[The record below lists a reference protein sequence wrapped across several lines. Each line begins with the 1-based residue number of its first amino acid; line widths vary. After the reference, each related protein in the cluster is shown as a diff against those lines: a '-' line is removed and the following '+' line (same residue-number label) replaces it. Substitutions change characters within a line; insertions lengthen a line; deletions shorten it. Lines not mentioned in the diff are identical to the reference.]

1 LTVKAVKAEPAKVV
15 KPAPV
20 PKPKKQA
27 PVSAVK
33 KAASARRKLEER
45 RDKLLANDWDDVI
58 DDYEDVKKW
67 QTISH
72 ESSI

>member
-1 LTVKAVKAEPAKVV
+1 MTVKAVKAEPVKVV

-33 KAASARRKLEER
+33 KAAAARRKLEER
-45 RDKLLANDWDDVI
+45 RDRLFANDWDDVI

-67 QTISH
+67 L
-72 ESSI
+72 